1 MDRLGGF
8 QWAPDNTTHPP
19 AVPEH
24 DPSDRLAAHL
34 DPPPLDVL
42 IPTFERPAALAV
54 TLTSLVAQT
63 LPFFRV
69 VVSDQSAR
77 PVVDTP
83 EVAAVVR
90 LLEVTGRRLEVQRH
104 LPRRGMAEHRDWLLA
119 QASAPYALFLDD
131 DVACERDLL
140 ERLVC
145 AIQAAR
151 CGFVG
156 VGLVGLSFLDDRRPH
171 EQAIEFWPDDRVEPE
186 LVRPD
191 GPGWERYRLHNAAN
205 LHHLRERLAADHAD
219 RLYKVAWVGGC
230 VLYDV
235 GKLRA
240 CGGFGFWQQLPPE
253 HAGEDV
259 VAQLRVM
266 ARFGGAGLFPSG
278 AYHLETPTTIPNR
291 DVDAPKRLP
300 IDDALPISA

>member
-1 MDRLGGF
+1 
-8 QWAPDNTTHPP
+8 
-19 AVPEH
+19 VPEH
-24 DPSDRLAAHL
+24 GPSDRIAAH
-34 DPPPLDVL
+34 PAASRLDVL

-54 TLTSLVAQT
+54 TLSSLVAQT
-63 LPFFRV
+63 LPHFRIV
-69 VVSDQSAR
+69 ISDQSER
-77 PVVDTP
+77 PVIDTP

-90 LLEVTGRRLEVQRH
+90 LLGATGRPVGLRRH

-131 DVACERDLL
+131 DVACEPDLL
-140 ERLVC
+140 ERLFR
-145 AIQAAR
+145 AIRRAR

-156 VGLVGLSFLDDRRPH
+156 AGLVGLSFLDERRPH
-171 EQAIEFWPDDRVEPE
+171 EQAIEFWPEDRVEPE
-186 LVRPD
+186 VVRPD
-191 GPGWERYRLHNAAN
+191 GPGWERHRLHNAAN
-205 LHHLRERLAADHAD
+205 LHHLRERLAGDHAD

-230 VLYDV
+230 LMYDV
-235 GKLRA
+235 AKLRA
-240 CGGFGFWQQLPPE
+240 CGGFGFWRQLPAE

-278 AYHLETPTTIPNR
+278 AYHLESPTTIRNR

-300 IDDALPISA
+300 THDGLSISA